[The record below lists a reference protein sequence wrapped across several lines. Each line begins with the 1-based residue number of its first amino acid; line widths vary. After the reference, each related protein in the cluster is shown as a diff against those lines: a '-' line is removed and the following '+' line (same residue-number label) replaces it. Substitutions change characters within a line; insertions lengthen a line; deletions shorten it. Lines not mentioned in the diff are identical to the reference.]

1 MKFGPVPPALAQGAI
16 LAHSVRTPH
25 FTLKKGA
32 RIGPGEMAALEAA
45 GLTEVVVAR
54 LEAGDVCE
62 DFAANRLAVR
72 LGADGVRAAA
82 AFTGRANLFAT
93 RAGILE
99 IDRAAVDTLNAL
111 DEAVTFA
118 TLEPFRAIAEGDMVA
133 TVKIIP
139 YAISAAL
146 MESAAALVRPA
157 VRIAPFRRRRV
168 AVISTLLPGLADK
181 VVEKTLRVTRQRLIP
196 ARAEICHDVRVPHAA
211 PELAVAM
218 DQVRAEGA
226 ECIVVFGASAI
237 VDRRDV
243 IPAALEAAG
252 GRVERL
258 GMPVDPGNL
267 LMLGVLDGIP
277 VLGAPGCA
285 RSPKENGFD
294 WVLMRCLADVPL
306 TASDIGGWG
315 VGGLLGEI
323 ITRPQPRGGTGM
335 DDMADEK
342 PPVAAIVL
350 AAGRG
355 TRMGGPNKLLE
366 DVGGR
371 PVVRRV
377 VEAALASHASPVLV
391 VTGHEQ
397 ARVER
402 ILAGLP
408 VMFVHNRDFAEGLST
423 SVRAGIAAVPG
434 GAGAALVM
442 LGDMPLVGP
451 QILDALL
458 DAFDP
463 DAGRLIVLPVA
474 DGRRGNPVL
483 WDRRFFDAL
492 AKLEGDVGARHLI
505 AAHAEAVVEIEVE
518 GPGAFLDV
526 DTPEAL
532 SRARAQVPEQ
542 ASPQPASQMP
552 AQETDALDPSHA
564 KP

>member
-1 MKFGPVPPALAQGAI
+1 MKFGPLPLALAHGAI
-16 LAHSVRTPH
+16 VAHSVRTEH
-25 FTLKKGA
+25 LTLKKGM
-32 RIGPGEMAALEAA
+32 RLGPGEIAALQAA
-45 GLTEVVVAR
+45 GVSHVVVAR
-54 LEAGDVCE
+54 LDPGDVSE
-62 DFAANRLAVR
+62 DAAADRLAALV
-72 LGADGVRAAA
+72 GGEGMRAAK

-93 RAGILE
+93 RAGLLE
-99 IDRAAVDTLNAL
+99 IDRAAVDALNAL

-118 TLEPFRAIAEGDMVA
+118 TLEPFRAVAEGDMVA

-139 YAISAAL
+139 YAIPADLAD
-146 MESAAALVRPA
+146 AAARVARPA
-157 VRIAPFRRRRV
+157 IRVAPFRRRRV

-181 VVEKTLRVTRQRLIP
+181 VVEKTLRVTRQRLSP
-196 ARAEICHDVRVPHAA
+196 AGAEICHDLRVPHAA
-211 PELAVAM
+211 PDLSRALHQAH
-218 DQVRAEGA
+218 AEGA
-226 ECIVVFGASAI
+226 ECVVVFGASAI

-267 LMLGVLDGIP
+267 MMLGALQGIP

-294 WVLMRCLADVPL
+294 WVLMRCLADVPV
-306 TASDIGGWG
+306 TGRDVGGWG

-323 ITRPQPRGGTGM
+323 ITRPQPRSGIGRDEM
-335 DDMADEK
+335 SDEK
-342 PPVAAIVL
+342 PPVAAVVL

-355 TRMGGPNKLLE
+355 TRMGGPNKLLA

-377 VEAALASHASPVLV
+377 VEAALASRATPVLV

-397 ARVER
+397 ARVEQ
-402 ILAGLP
+402 ILSGLP
-408 VMFVHNRDFAEGLST
+408 VIFVHNPAFAEGLST
-423 SVRAGIAAVPG
+423 SVRAGISAVPD

-451 QILDALL
+451 QILDRLI
-458 DAFDP
+458 DTFDP
-463 DAGRLIVLPVA
+463 DTGRLIALPAA

-483 WDRRFFDAL
+483 WDRRFFAAL
-492 AKLEGDVGARHLI
+492 SQLEGDVGARHLI

-532 SRARAQVPEQ
+532 SHARAHVPT
-542 ASPQPASQMP
+542 A
-552 AQETDALDPSHA
+552 ETEALDPPDA

>member
-62 DFAANRLAVR
+62 DFAANRLAIR

-391 VTGHEQ
+391 VTGHER

-492 AKLEGDVGARHLI
+492 TKLEGDVGARHLI

>member
-1 MKFGPVPPALAQGAI
+1 MKFGPVPPALAHGAI
-16 LAHSVRTPH
+16 LAHSVRTAH

-32 RIGPGEMAALEAA
+32 RIGPGEIAALQAA
-45 GLTEVVVAR
+45 GLSEVVVAR
-54 LEAGDVCE
+54 LEAGDVSE
-62 DFAANRLAVR
+62 DSAADRLAAS
-72 LGADGVRAAA
+72 LGADGLRAAM

-93 RAGILE
+93 CAGILE
-99 IDRAAVDTLNAL
+99 IDRAAVDALNAL

-118 TLEPFRAIAEGDMVA
+118 TLEPFRAVAEGDMVA

-139 YAISAAL
+139 YAIPATL
-146 MESAAALVRPA
+146 MEAAAALARPA

-181 VVEKTLRVTRQRLIP
+181 VVEKTLRVTRQRLAP
-196 ARAEICHDVRVPHAA
+196 AGASISHDVRVPHAA
-211 PELAVAM
+211 PDLAVAIER
-218 DQVRAEGA
+218 VRVEGA
-226 ECIVVFGASAI
+226 DCIVVFGASAI

-267 LMLGVLDGIP
+267 LMLGGLGGIP

-323 ITRPQPRGGTGM
+323 ITRPQPRGGTGV
-335 DDMADEK
+335 DEMADEK

-377 VEAALASHASPVLV
+377 VEAALASRASPIVV

-397 ARVER
+397 ARVEQ
-402 ILAGLP
+402 ILSGLP
-408 VMFVHNRDFAEGLST
+408 VIFVHNPAFAEGLST
-423 SVRAGIAAVPG
+423 SVRTGIAAVPG

-451 QILDALL
+451 GILDTIM

-483 WDRRFFDAL
+483 WDRRFFEAL
-492 AKLEGDVGARHLI
+492 SKLEGDVGARHLI

-532 SRARAQVPEQ
+532 SRARLLAPREGSSQGAGPVP
-542 ASPQPASQMP
+542 AD
-552 AQETDALDPSHA
+552 ETDALDPSHA
-564 KP
+564 RP

>member
-16 LAHSVRTPH
+16 LAHSVRTQH

-32 RIGPGEMAALEAA
+32 RIGPDEVVALEAA
-45 GLTEVVVAR
+45 GLAEVVVAR
-54 LEAGDVCE
+54 LEAEDVSE
-62 DFAANRLAVR
+62 DFAANRLAAG
-72 LGADGVRAAA
+72 LGGDGLRAAS

-99 IDRAAVDTLNAL
+99 IDRAAVDALNAL

-139 YAISAAL
+139 YAIPAAL
-146 MESAAALVRPA
+146 METAAALARPA
-157 VRIAPFRRRRV
+157 VRIAPFRRQRV

-181 VVEKTLRVTRQRLIP
+181 VVEKTLRVTRQRLAP
-196 ARAEICHDVRVPHAA
+196 AGAEICHDVRVPHAA
-211 PELAVAM
+211 PELAVAIE
-218 DQVRAEGA
+218 QVRAEGA
-226 ECIVVFGASAI
+226 DCVVVFGASAI

-306 TASDIGGWG
+306 TASDIGCWG

-377 VEAALASHASPVLV
+377 VEAALVARASPVVV

-408 VMFVHNRDFAEGLST
+408 VIFVHNPAFAEGLST
-423 SVRAGIAAVPG
+423 SVRAGITAVPG

-451 QILDALL
+451 QILDALMS
-458 DAFDP
+458 AFDP

-492 AKLEGDVGARHLI
+492 TKLEGDVGARHLI

-532 SRARAQVPEQ
+532 SRARAQMLEPAPEH
-542 ASPQPASQMP
+542 AFPQMT
-552 AQETDALDPSHA
+552 AQETDALDPSNA
-564 KP
+564 KS

>member
-72 LGADGVRAAA
+72 LGADGVCAAA

-377 VEAALASHASPVLV
+377 VEAALASRASPVLV
-391 VTGHEQ
+391 VTGHER

-492 AKLEGDVGARHLI
+492 TKLEGDVGARHLI

>member
-1 MKFGPVPPALAQGAI
+1 VKFGPVPPALAQGAI

-350 AAGRG
+350 AGGRG

-377 VEAALASHASPVLV
+377 VEAALASHASPVVV

>member
-16 LAHSVRTPH
+16 LAHSVRTEH

-32 RIGPGEMAALEAA
+32 RIGPDEITALQAA
-45 GLTEVVVAR
+45 GLAEVVVAQ
-54 LEAGDVCE
+54 LEAGDVSE
-62 DFAANRLAVR
+62 DAAANRLAAC
-72 LGADGVRAAA
+72 LGGDGLRAAA

-93 RAGILE
+93 HAGILQ
-99 IDRAAVDTLNAL
+99 IDRAIVDALNAL

-139 YAISAAL
+139 YAISPEL
-146 MESAAALVRPA
+146 MESARALARPA

-168 AVISTLLPGLADK
+168 AMISTLLPGLADK
-181 VVEKTLRVTRQRLIP
+181 VVEKTLRVTRQRLTP
-196 ARAEICHDVRVPHAA
+196 AGAALCADLRVPHAA
-211 PELAVAM
+211 PELAVAIER
-218 DQVRAEGA
+218 VRAEGA
-226 ECIVVFGASAI
+226 ECIIVFGASAI

-323 ITRPQPRGGTGM
+323 ITRPQPRGGAGSE
-335 DDMADEK
+335 DMAEEK

-366 DVGGR
+366 EVGGR

-377 VEAALASHASPVLV
+377 VEAALASRASSVLV
-391 VTGHEQ
+391 VTGHER

-408 VMFVHNRDFAEGLST
+408 VTFVHNPAFAEGLST
-423 SVRAGIAAVPG
+423 SVRAGISAVPD

-451 QILDALL
+451 QILDTLVE
-458 DAFDP
+458 AFDP

-532 SRARAQVPEQ
+532 SRARAQVPEH
-542 ASPQPASQMP
+542 APGELP
-552 AQETDALDPSHA
+552 AQGTDALDLHHA
-564 KP
+564 KS